1 MNISV
6 GRDSITGNEFSI
18 DAAKCINIS
27 GMSGMGRSTPLV
39 NLFIEYI
46 RQGNGAL
53 FLDPHGDAADPAA
66 PAFAVNYPSPPYT
79 IPIATKTAS
88 PRDAV
93 FVCGSPKPRDKP
105 PSVPVTP
112 LNLIPGGNPLI
123 LNPLSAASFS

>member
-1 MNISV
+1 
-6 GRDSITGNEFSI
+6 
-18 DAAKCINIS
+18 
-27 GMSGMGRSTPLV
+27 MSGMGRSTPLV

-105 PSVPVTP
+105 SLRARNSFKSHSWWQPADSK
-112 LNLIPGGNPLI
+112 
-123 LNPLSAASFS
+123 SA